1 MHPQFTTD
9 ALPVEP
15 IAAWIPAFPA
25 FIGLALL
32 LSGAW
37 GTRTHIRASR
47 ALVVVLILGSVVRFL
62 WMPIELHLFDGHEA
76 EYFDIFRG
84 ERPLSRGSVMLY
96 PALQWLY
103 AGVGRIST
111 NPWVLLSLSGAA
123 SLLSIAA
130 TYGIGR
136 RLMGARSAWVAAA
149 IVSIWGNHAFW
160 ATSAYNVAL
169 PSAFGL
175 VAVWALLVC
184 AEEETLASAALASG
198 AAVLAVSMRVECALL
213 APVGLA
219 LWGLRRPQMK
229 GALLGILGLGAVLSG
244 VAIAMILNAGPLPGG
259 EERGLALGSN
269 LTHLGFWA
277 PFDGIGALLIVP
289 AIVLGIRNRFGT
301 TLVLVL
307 FLVGL
312 HGAIS
317 TFNDAGFRH
326 SVIGLWA
333 IALLLGPLVEHRWGW
348 GLLVLVLIRLG
359 DHTHDV
365 ASRYYLSEE
374 DFREN
379 LSEAPEFPQ
388 EKLSDCVLICED
400 SRLVPEG
407 QQRSHFNLLY
417 PNPDEDLWA
426 EKGCVYWVFG
436 VQDARWSSRAVRDR
450 ALRVLASFEV
460 EEQGRITLSNGYVGS
475 VLKVMAPQ

>member
-32 LSGAW
+32 LWGAW

-160 ATSAYNVAL
+160 DCDATRAQKEQWKGPGGVS
-169 PSAFGL
+169 SL
-175 VAVWALLVC
+175 VKTGGYHATQGA
-184 AEEETLASAALASG
+184 ASAAATG
-198 AAVLAVSMRVECALL
+198 AQQQPQPQQAAAPAA
-213 APVGLA
+213 APV
-219 LWGLRRPQMK
+219 Q
-229 GALLGILGLGAVLSG
+229 
-244 VAIAMILNAGPLPGG
+244 
-259 EERGLALGSN
+259 
-269 LTHLGFWA
+269 
-277 PFDGIGALLIVP
+277 
-289 AIVLGIRNRFGT
+289 
-301 TLVLVL
+301 
-307 FLVGL
+307 
-312 HGAIS
+312 
-317 TFNDAGFRH
+317 
-326 SVIGLWA
+326 
-333 IALLLGPLVEHRWGW
+333 
-348 GLLVLVLIRLG
+348 
-359 DHTHDV
+359 
-365 ASRYYLSEE
+365 
-374 DFREN
+374 
-379 LSEAPEFPQ
+379 
-388 EKLSDCVLICED
+388 
-400 SRLVPEG
+400 
-407 QQRSHFNLLY
+407 
-417 PNPDEDLWA
+417 
-426 EKGCVYWVFG
+426 
-436 VQDARWSSRAVRDR
+436 
-450 ALRVLASFEV
+450 
-460 EEQGRITLSNGYVGS
+460 
-475 VLKVMAPQ
+475 